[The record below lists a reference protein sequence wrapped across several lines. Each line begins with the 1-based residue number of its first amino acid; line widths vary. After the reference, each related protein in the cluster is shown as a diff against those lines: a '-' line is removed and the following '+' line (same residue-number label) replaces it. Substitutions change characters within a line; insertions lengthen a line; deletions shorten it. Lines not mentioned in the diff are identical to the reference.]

1 MRESEAENNDG
12 FELALNDDNEDSF
25 EKEQFKRTEY
35 NADTKRSI
43 EDYFERKKITS
54 LDDWYK
60 DL

>member
-1 MRESEAENNDG
+1 MRESEAENDNG
-12 FELALNDDNEDSF
+12 FESTLNENEDSF
-25 EKEQFKRTEY
+25 EKEQFHRTAC
-35 NADTKRSI
+35 NVDVKRSI